1 MQKRLVDDLKTYG
14 VALRDDANDIYGQ
27 DVVEKLHDDSIIKCA
42 VTPMG
47 DILYLTYRGRVKMGF
62 KGGYKPK
69 DQALMNAAFL
79 RKVEENLV
87 DRLGIVPVHDRKQS
101 FSYELDGKRI
111 LVLARQNGYTNMTV
125 RRIYREFIM
134 TDLVDEIHFYYYDL
148 NAEEINYLKN
158 IFFMPQENKT
168 ILSEEAVKL
177 YSIDPDGYKLKEF
190 SR

>member
-27 DVVEKLHDDSIIKCA
+27 DVVEKLHDDNIIKCA

-101 FSYELDGKRI
+101 FSYELDGKRV

-168 ILSEEAVKL
+168 ILSEDAVKL
-177 YSIDPDGYKLKEF
+177 YSIDPHGYKLKEF
-190 SR
+190 NR